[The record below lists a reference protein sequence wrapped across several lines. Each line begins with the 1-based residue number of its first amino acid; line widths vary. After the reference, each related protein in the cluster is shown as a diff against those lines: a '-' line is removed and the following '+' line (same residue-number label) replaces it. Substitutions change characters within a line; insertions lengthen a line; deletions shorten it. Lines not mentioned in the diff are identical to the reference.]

1 MFSDLTVKEEV
12 IPVIGAG
19 LLLITMAGFAF
30 TGVLVDQIE
39 KFFRENRKEET
50 QIEETQIE
58 ETETGE
64 S

>member
-1 MFSDLTVKEEV
+1 M
-12 IPVIGAG
+12 IGTG

-50 QIEETQIE
+50 QIEET
-58 ETETGE
+58 ETGE